1 MPKYKVMVKLP
12 WPGQTQKVTRQIT
25 IEANNSMT
33 AVLQARGQY
42 GSENVFGGALEI
54 KEIKTQDN
62 SNNKS
67 SLTSTSYT
75 RSSVD
80 RKELEADFKRREND
94 LIKDVIKLSEEKYGK
109 AEFKKMIGKN
119 PKEWTFKEAM
129 DFNRR
134 EVNKGSVLGKIKNF
148 IDDDEKYRKEKG
160 IVDWLT
166 KDVRKIGNFVKDKLK
181 KK

>member
-12 WPGQTQKVTRQIT
+12 WPGQTQKVTRQII

-54 KEIKTQDN
+54 KEIKN
-62 SNNKS
+62 SNNPDNKS
-67 SLTSTSYT
+67 SLKSTSYT
-75 RSSVD
+75 KSSFD
-80 RKELEADFKRREND
+80 RKETEADFKKREND
-94 LIKDVIKLSEEKYGK
+94 LIKDIIDISEKKYGK
-109 AEFKKMIGKN
+109 AEFRKIIGKD
-119 PKEWTFKEAM
+119 PKKLTYKEAT

-134 EVNKGSVLGKIKNF
+134 EVNKGSVFGKIKNF
-148 IDDDEKYRKEKG
+148 IDDDEKYRKEIG